1 MDDAQRIACAMTDVQ
16 RREVAGAVADLLRFC
31 DKMAGEGICAGNEDR
46 DDPAKVLCDIVT
58 SLDLDDWTIIPEIV
72 QHAIRAAAGEIK
84 P

>member
-1 MDDAQRIACAMTDVQ
+1 MSDAERIARAMTDVQ

-31 DKMAGEGICAGNEDR
+31 AKMAGEGIAAGPEDR
-46 DDPAKVLCDIVT
+46 DDPAMMLCDIAT

-72 QHAIRAAAGEIK
+72 QQAIKDTPDA